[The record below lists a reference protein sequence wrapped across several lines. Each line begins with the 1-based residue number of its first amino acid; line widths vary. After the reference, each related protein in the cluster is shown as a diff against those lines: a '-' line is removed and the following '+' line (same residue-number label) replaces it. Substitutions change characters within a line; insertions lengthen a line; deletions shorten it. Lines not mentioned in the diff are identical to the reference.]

1 MASAILDE
9 DCGLELAFLLDSS
22 ETAKDNHQQEKKFT
36 MDIIEGLQSIR
47 LDTGRKLSW
56 RAALLQY
63 SSQVIIEQTLKQ
75 WKGSENFKSSIAPMA
90 YIGHGTYTTYAITN
104 MTKIFLEESSP
115 ESIKIALLL
124 TDGIFHPR
132 NPDIFSAMAD
142 AKNQGVK
149 VFTIGITRGANDPAN
164 TANLRLLA
172 STPAT
177 KFLYNLQDTNVMEKA
192 IIQIVSIVWPITH
205 CVLILYVYAGQHKNT
220 FLRTAQ
226 IRLIPATWVY
236 LCLFWLQLPIL
247 VYSTSFIAVYHV

>member
-149 VFTIGITRGANDPAN
+149 VFTIGITRSANDPAN

-177 KFLYNLQDTNVMEKA
+177 KFLYNLQDTNVMEKV

-205 CVLILYVYAGQHKNT
+205 CVLILYVYAGQHKILHT

-226 IRLIPATWVY
+226 IRLIPSNEFRKCKAF
-236 LCLFWLQLPIL
+236 CLGLSRVKALYELI
-247 VYSTSFIAVYHV
+247 